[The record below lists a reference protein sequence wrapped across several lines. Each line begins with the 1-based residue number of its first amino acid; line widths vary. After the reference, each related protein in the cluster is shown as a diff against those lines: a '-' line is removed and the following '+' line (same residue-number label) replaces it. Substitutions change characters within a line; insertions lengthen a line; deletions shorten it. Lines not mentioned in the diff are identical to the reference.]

1 MKRVLVVLALVAL
14 VAVGLTACKPQ
25 TQFITVATGGTG
37 GPYNII
43 GANIAELLNANVKNI
58 QASATVTNASNVNVA
73 QLQDK
78 KADLAMAMNDVVFY
92 AYSGTEMFKDKKHDN
107 LAGIAALY
115 PNYVQVFVRADSSIQ
130 SIADLRGKRVGV
142 GAANS
147 GSEVN
152 ARQILEAY
160 GLSYSDLRAD
170 YLSYA
175 ESAEGIKNGT
185 VDAAFLTSGLPNA
198 SLMEL
203 ATTHNIRFI
212 PIEASKVNE
221 LAKKYPFYYPIEIA
235 SGTYRGQNEPLATA
249 AVTTLLVVRKDLPQD
264 LVYNITKAVF
274 NNLDKLG
281 NAHAAAKLISLD
293 KVRNGMPIPLHPG
306 AEKFFKEKGK

>member
-1 MKRVLVVLALVAL
+1 MKKLFVLLALFAL
-14 VAVGLTACKPQ
+14 ITVGLTACQPKS
-25 TQFITVATGGTG
+25 QFITVATGGTG

-43 GANIAELLNANVKNI
+43 GANIAELFNQNIKNI
-58 QASATVTNASNVNVA
+58 QASASVTNASNVNVGL
-73 QLQDK
+73 LQDK
-78 KADLAMAMNDVVFY
+78 KADVALAMNDVVYY
-92 AYSGTEMFKDKKHDN
+92 AYTATEMFTTKHDN
-107 LAGIAALY
+107 VAGIAALY
-115 PNYVQVFVRADSSIQ
+115 PNYVQVFVRADSQIHT
-130 SIADLRGKRVGV
+130 IADLKGKRVGV

-160 GLSYSDLRAD
+160 GLTYTDLRAD

-185 VDAAFLTSGLPNA
+185 VDAAFLTSGLPNS

-203 ATTHNIRFI
+203 ATTLNIRFL
-212 PIEASKVNE
+212 PIEADKISE
-221 LAKKYPFYYPIEIA
+221 LAKKYPFYFPIEIA
-235 SGTYRGQNEPLATA
+235 ANTYRGQTAPLATA
-249 AVTTLLVVRKDLPQD
+249 AVTTLLVVRKDLSVD
-264 LVYNITKAVF
+264 MVYNMTKAIF
-274 NNLDKLG
+274 GNLDKLG

-306 AEKFFKEKGK
+306 ADKYFKEKGK